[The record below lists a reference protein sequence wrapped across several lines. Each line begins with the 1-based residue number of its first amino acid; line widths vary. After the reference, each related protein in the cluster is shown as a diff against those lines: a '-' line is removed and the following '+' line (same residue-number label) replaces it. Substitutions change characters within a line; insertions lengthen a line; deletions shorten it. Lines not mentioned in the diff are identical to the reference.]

1 MHQYLSNLD
10 YNLFLAMNSLSKDHT
25 LFLLFSFLADKLAYI
40 MGLAAVIM
48 WFWVKPKE
56 VTRKAILLS
65 GVALVLS
72 RGILVEIIRHFYHR
86 PRPFIA
92 HNVTY
97 LFKKIDEASF
107 PSGHASAMFAI
118 AMVIYMYNKKWGTWM
133 FVMAILTG
141 ISRVIVGEHYPS
153 DIIGGTILGL
163 IVGYAVVKLLDQK
176 FDGIARKISAISDK
190 LLPFTKSN

>member
-1 MHQYLSNLD
+1 MLHQLSLLD
-10 YNLFLAMNSLSKDHT
+10 YKIFFALNALSADKN

-40 MGLAAVIM
+40 LALLAIIM

-56 VTRKAILLS
+56 LTRKALVLA
-65 GVALVLS
+65 GVALVAS

-92 HNVTY
+92 HDVTY

-118 AMVIYMYNKKWGTWM
+118 AIVIYMYNKKWGTWM

-141 ISRVIVGEHYPS
+141 VSRVIVGEHYPA
-153 DIIGGTILGL
+153 DIVAGTILGL
-163 IVGYAVVKLLDQK
+163 LVGWLTVKLLDK
-176 FDGIARKISAISDK
+176 RSDKIVAKLSAISDRI
-190 LLPFTKSN
+190 LPFTK